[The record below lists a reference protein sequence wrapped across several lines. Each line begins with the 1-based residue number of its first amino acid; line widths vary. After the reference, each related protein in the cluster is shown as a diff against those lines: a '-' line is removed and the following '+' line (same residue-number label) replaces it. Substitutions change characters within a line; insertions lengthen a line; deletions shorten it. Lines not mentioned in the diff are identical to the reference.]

1 PSSSGR
7 HDDGLGYGIRS
18 SRASSTLSLY
28 LYLPPDTLSDER
40 DGQAAFASP
49 NSAQRK
55 PFEKLVHMRVVHV
68 EPLKGL
74 L

>member
-1 PSSSGR
+1 MELPRVKRGVVVVQLEA
-7 HDDGLGYGIRS
+7 D
-18 SRASSTLSLY
+18 TLSLY